1 MRKWFISDRDGR
13 EVYLTEQQWQH
24 IVSGHSELRNHLDDV
39 LNTVRRGKRQQK
51 PLDPKAYVYRLT
63 CDALRPPFNGILVL
77 VTFHFE
83 QDENEMMIPNNFIV
97 TAWGIMMRR

>member
-1 MRKWFISDRDGR
+1 MESMRKWFVRDRDGR

-24 IVSGHSELRNHLDDV
+24 IVSGHGELRNHLDHV

-63 CDALRPPFNGILVL
+63 CDALRPHLTEFWYWLHFILSR
-77 VTFHFE
+77 
-83 QDENEMMIPNNFIV
+83 MKMK
-97 TAWGIMMRR
+97 